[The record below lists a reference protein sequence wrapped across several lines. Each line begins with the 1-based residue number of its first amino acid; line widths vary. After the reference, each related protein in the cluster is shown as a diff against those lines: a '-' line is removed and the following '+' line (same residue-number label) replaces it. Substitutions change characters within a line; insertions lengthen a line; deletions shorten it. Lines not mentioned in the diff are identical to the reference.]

1 MRRFAA
7 AALVV
12 FSILACRKSP
22 EQPGVPESS
31 RLTAEVDAYLQP
43 FLDSG
48 GFSGAVLMA
57 SGGRVLLDKGYG
69 LASQEFG
76 VPNTP
81 RTKFQIASLSK
92 TFTAAAIMILEER
105 GKLSVRDPLARFI
118 PDYPAGDK
126 ITIHH
131 LLTHTSGIPNVN
143 DFPEYDRESRY
154 PHTLPQ
160 IIAMFKDKPLRFAP
174 GDRYYYSNSN
184 YNLLAFVIEK
194 VSGLSYGDFLEKNIF
209 GPLGMK
215 DTAHRASDGVIVPLL
230 ATGYMPSGAWG
241 LERAPFLDWTM
252 KTGNGSLYSTVDDL
266 YKWDR
271 ALQDG
276 KLLSRPSLEAM
287 FTDHASGMGYAWFV
301 GKRSGRR
308 AVRFNGRSPGFT
320 SYLERY
326 IDDDAC
332 IIILSNNYAP
342 VPHTAIDGLRGI
354 LFGEPYTSLMMDRGF
369 KADEASLETFAG
381 RYKFGPDYYRPDAV
395 VEIKMEAGD
404 LKIVW
409 SETYKSAL
417 RPMAKGV
424 FLDRLFWATLIFQ
437 TDADGKVKGLIWRDT
452 KDYPAVRVNP
462 AKGIQWP

>member
-1 MRRFAA
+1 MIRKFAA
-7 AALVV
+7 AALAV
-12 FSILACRKSP
+12 FSILACRKNP
-22 EQPGVPESS
+22 EQRGVRESPG
-31 RLTAEVDAYLQP
+31 LTAEVDAYLQP
-43 FLDSG
+43 FLDAG

-57 SGGRVLLDKGYG
+57 RGGRVLLDKAYG

-92 TFTAAAIMILEER
+92 TFTAAAIMILQEN
-105 GKLSVRDPLARFI
+105 GKLSVRDRLTRFI

-143 DFPEYDRESRY
+143 DFPEYDREARF
-154 PHTLPQ
+154 PHIVPQ
-160 IIAMFKDKPLRFAP
+160 IIAMFKDKPLRFPP
-174 GDRYYYSNSN
+174 GDRYEYSNSN

-194 VSGLSYGDFLEKNIF
+194 VSGSSYGDFLEKNIF

-215 DTAHRASDGVIVPLL
+215 DSAHRASDGVIVPGL
-230 ATGYMPSGAWG
+230 ATGYAPSGAWG
-241 LERAPFLDWTM
+241 LEKAPCLDWTI

-271 ALQDG
+271 ALHDG
-276 KLLSRPSLEAM
+276 KILNRLSLDAM
-287 FTDHASGMGYAWFV
+287 FTDHAGGMGYGWFV

-308 AVRFNGRSPGFT
+308 TVRFNGRSPGYT

-342 VPHTAIDGLRGI
+342 VPHAAIDGLRAI
-354 LFGEPYTSLMMDRGF
+354 LFGEPHTTLVMDKGF
-369 KADEASLETFAG
+369 KADEASLKTIEG
-381 RYKFGPDYYRPDAV
+381 RYKFGLNFYRPDAV
-395 VEIKMEAGD
+395 VEIRMEDGA
-404 LKIVW
+404 LEIVW

-417 RPMAKGV
+417 RPLAKGV
-424 FLDRLFWATLIFQ
+424 FLDRLFWTTILFQ
-437 TDADGKVKGLIWRDT
+437 ADTEGKVTGFIWRDT
-452 KDYPAVRVNP
+452 KDYPAVRI
-462 AKGIQWP
+462 K